1 MPLTAADIFRRA
13 RRILFDPTG
22 VRWVDAELLSFVNDA
37 QNAIVQYRPE
47 AHAINAPVTLVAGT
61 RQRIPAGGNRL
72 LRVIRNLAPSG
83 RAIREVNRLALDTED
98 PGWHSRTP
106 VTEVTHFAFD
116 QVSPK
121 SFYVYPPAAPGVSV
135 EIVYSAVPAVLVS
148 DSSPLTIGDQYVNQ
162 VLDWVLFRALSKD
175 STYAG
180 DMARS
185 GHYLQQFANGLDV
198 AIKTEELA
206 SFPLGNTASRFNA
219 PGES

>member
-22 VRWVDAELLSFVNDA
+22 VRWPDSELLSYLNDA

-47 AHAINAPVTLVAGT
+47 AYAVNAPLLLTSGT

-72 LRVIRNLAPSG
+72 LRVMRNLSPSV
-83 RAIREVNRLALDTED
+83 RAIREVNRLALDTEN
-98 PGWHSRTP
+98 PNWHSQTLA
-106 VTEVTHFAFD
+106 TEITHFAFD

-121 SFYVYPPAAPGVSV
+121 SFYVYPPAAPNVSV
-135 EIVYSAVPAVLVS
+135 EIVYSAVPPTVAGVE
-148 DSSPLTIGDQYVNQ
+148 SPVTIGDQYVNQ
-162 VLDWVLFRALSKD
+162 LLDWVLFRALSKD

-180 DMARS
+180 DLARS

-219 PGES
+219 PGEG